1 MQGHDD
7 AEREARADEAMQREN
22 RDVSEQRDPQAEIEE
37 RTRQRTIRAVNPKR
51 PPWAEQPVGRAF
63 HGGKDHGGAG
73 RRNGHGEPDVCE
85 AECPERD
92 KRQPP
97 PGNFAGAWE
106 CPSGGCYCAGVC
118 GLCHLPPD
126 IRRRAINGS

>member
-1 MQGHDD
+1 MTIPPRKKPAGKRSAAQIKAKETDG
-7 AEREARADEAMQREN
+7 RSVKR
-22 RDVSEQRDPQAEIEE
+22 S
-37 RTRQRTIRAVNPKR
+37 TIRAVNPKR

-73 RRNGHGEPDVCE
+73 RRNEHGEPDVCE